1 MRLAVADNQTI
12 ITPIG
17 DELLMLEQRLAQY
30 DPARHGGEVMRVQN
44 IGAEKW

>member
-1 MRLAVADNQTI
+1 VRLAVADNQTI

-30 DPARHGGEVMRVQN
+30 DPARHGDEVRRVQH
-44 IGAEKW
+44 IGVEKW